1 MKSSIPIT
9 YLLNSPVSSLQF
21 EEQMFLIMR
30 WARARESRSV
40 FLANVHML
48 MEAYWNKDFAA
59 VLKNGDLVSS
69 DGMPLVWMLRR
80 LGIHNQDRV
89 AGMDVFLRLCELA
102 QQSQVK
108 VFFLGSQKKILEKI
122 KEKLEQEF
130 PVLQIAGMEDLP
142 FKPLSKQEDEALVE
156 KVNQSQAGL
165 IFVCLGCPKQE
176 IWISQHQ
183 NKIQAVMIGV
193 GAVFPLYAD
202 IYKRA
207 PSYIRDSG
215 LEWLYRFLQEPRRL
229 WHRYRKTIPPF
240 IYLAIKQLLTQIKS
254 NSPASI
260 KKHNQNYN
268 GQVNIQSLKVH
279 SSKIGQILIRQN
291 LLTEQSLAIA
301 LQEQK
306 ELPDCK
312 LGKILVQKGY
322 ISLPELKYH
331 LKNQKIKLG
340 EILLDKKII
349 SSNKLEQLLHL
360 QLQDNNKKKL
370 GEIMLE
376 LNLISADRLQLLL
389 IEQDLRKNG
398 WWLNVK
404 PNYSLIA
411 V

>member
-9 YLLNSPVSSLQF
+9 YLLNSPVSSLKF

-59 VLKNGDLVSS
+59 VLKSGDLVSS
-69 DGMPLVWMLRR
+69 DGMPLVWMLRK
-80 LGIHNQDRV
+80 LGIYNQDRI

-122 KEKLEQEF
+122 KQKLEREF

-142 FKPLSKQEDEALVE
+142 FRPLSKQEDEALVE

-193 GAVFPLYAD
+193 GAVFPVYAD

-215 LEWLYRFLQEPRRL
+215 LEWLYRFFQEPRRL
-229 WHRYRKTIPPF
+229 WRRYRKTIPPF
-240 IYLAIKQLLTQIKS
+240 VYLAIKQLLTQIKS
-254 NSPASI
+254 NCPTNI
-260 KKHNQNYN
+260 KKQYN
-268 GQVNIQSLKVH
+268 RELNIQNFKIH

-291 LLTEQSLAIA
+291 LLTEQSLVIA

-306 ELPDCK
+306 KLNDCK
-312 LGKILVQKGY
+312 LGEILVQKGY

-349 SSNKLEQLLHL
+349 SSNKLEQLLYL
-360 QLQDNNKKKL
+360 QLQDNTNKKL

-376 LNLISADRLQLLL
+376 SNLISVEQLQLLL

-398 WWLNVK
+398 WWLNIK
-404 PNYSLIA
+404 QNYSLIA